1 MKTFFAPLAALWRAD
16 FFSPKDF
23 VRRALVIAL
32 FYLVVHLAGLR
43 EFTSLLNGTV
53 GSVQLGWGLSG
64 FLGLTYIFAYL
75 AFVLLVP
82 VLLLAAALLV
92 AWRRF
97 QEPKSQPSF
106 VPVS

>member
-1 MKTFFAPLAALWRAD
+1 MNKIFSRLASLWRAQ
-16 FFSPKDF
+16 FLSPKDF
-23 VRRALVIAL
+23 VRRAIVIAL

-53 GSVQLGWGLSG
+53 GSVQLGWGISG
-64 FLGLTYIFAYL
+64 FLGLMYISAYL

-92 AWRRF
+92 MWNRFLRR
-97 QEPKSQPSF
+97 KART
-106 VPVS
+106 

>member
-1 MKTFFAPLAALWRAD
+1 MNAILSRAAALWRAE

-23 VRRALVIAL
+23 VRRAFVIAL

-53 GSVQLGWGLSG
+53 GSVQLGWATSG
-64 FLGLTYIFAYL
+64 FLGLTYIFVYL

-82 VLLLAAALLV
+82 VLLLAAALLTT
-92 AWRRF
+92 WRRF
-97 QEPKSQPSF
+97 SK
-106 VPVS
+106 